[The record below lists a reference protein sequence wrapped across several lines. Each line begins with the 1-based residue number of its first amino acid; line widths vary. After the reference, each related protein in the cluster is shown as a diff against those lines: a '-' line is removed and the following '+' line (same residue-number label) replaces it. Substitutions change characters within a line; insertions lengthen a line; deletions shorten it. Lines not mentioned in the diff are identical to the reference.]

1 MRLMRDH
8 IPHTCRWYIYFH
20 ERILASLLNDT
31 SFALPF
37 WNWDST
43 VESTERPAQIPEY
56 FYTQP
61 ALVDPFRNPKHR
73 TPAVP
78 DLSTDLTGSS
88 PMDNKNATM
97 EELIESNNNLMYQT
111 VVSGA
116 TLPPLFMGQP
126 LRGGVEKV
134 SKGASAFEVGPHG
147 AIHGWVG
154 DPEQPNGED
163 MVHLYSA
170 ARDPIFYSHHANCDR
185 LWNVWKTLP
194 GGKRTGF
201 EDDPDWMESQL
212 LFYDE
217 NADLV
222 RVKIKDSLD
231 NVKLRYTYE
240 EVDNPWA
247 CHDPLKSTAQ
257 KKQKISSS
265 PSPVSA
271 RRNLPSWMSL
281 ATRFLSTIQEK
292 VYSDTTQVIECGEGS
307 TQGITFSDNA
317 HHVYT
322 PRKEQKLTSTE
333 SESFQDSIV
342 AEELVLVFEDIQSP
356 TGKKISFDIFMDI
369 EADKSISST
378 LDSGY
383 VATYNNLPLRSDVEE
398 QKMANVTF
406 PISIGM
412 KLSSLGFDRQACV
425 PISLVPKSGAD
436 GHSPPVIIGK
446 IFIESV
452 VV

>member
-1 MRLMRDH
+1 
-8 IPHTCRWYIYFH
+8 
-20 ERILASLLNDT
+20 
-31 SFALPF
+31 
-37 WNWDST
+37 
-43 VESTERPAQIPEY
+43 
-56 FYTQP
+56 
-61 ALVDPFRNPKHR
+61 
-73 TPAVP
+73 
-78 DLSTDLTGSS
+78 
-88 PMDNKNATM
+88 MDKKNATM
-97 EELIESNNNLMYQT
+97 EELIKSNNNLMYQT

-185 LWNVWKTLP
+185 LWNVWKTIP
-194 GGKRTGF
+194 GGHRTGF
-201 EDDPDWMESQL
+201 EDDSDWMESQL

-247 CHDPLKSTAQ
+247 RHVPLRSENGPAQ
-257 KKQKISSS
+257 IDKPKSSS
-265 PSPVSA
+265 LSTSPVSA
-271 RRNLPSWMSL
+271 RSLLPRWMSL
-281 ATRFLSTIQEK
+281 AVEFLDSIQDK
-292 VYSDTTQVIECGEGS
+292 LYSNTAQIMRCGKGS
-307 TQGITFSDNA
+307 TCDITFSNNA
-317 HHVYT
+317 HHVYI
-322 PRKEQKLTSTE
+322 PWKALKLTSSRSGLFKT
-333 SESFQDSIV
+333 SML
-342 AEELVLVFEDIQSP
+342 AEELVLVFENIQSL

-369 EADKSISST
+369 DADKSSSST
-378 LDSGY
+378 ADAGY
-383 VATYNNLPLRSDVEE
+383 IATYNNLPLGSDVEE
-398 QKMANVTF
+398 QKDIKVTF
-406 PISIGM
+406 PIAIGM
-412 KLSSLGFDRQACV
+412 KLRSLGLYKPACV
-425 PISLVPKSGAD
+425 PIRLVPKPSAN
-436 GHSPPVIIGK
+436 GHFPPVTIGN

-452 VV
+452 VG